1 MFFTVSV
8 NIFVMLYESKKGK
21 QFGSDFLTADA
32 MHTKSDIFVSLAVV
46 VSLILTKAG
55 YPRADTIVGIIITFF
70 IARIGYGILRDAS
83 SVLVD
88 TICMDTSTIESVVDS
103 IDGVKGCHDIRTRG
117 SASSVYLDLHVLVDR
132 NLSIE
137 KAHGIADSIE
147 ERIRKEFP
155 AVVDIVV
162 HVEPESPENKT

>member
-1 MFFTVSV
+1 
-8 NIFVMLYESKKGK
+8 
-21 QFGSDFLTADA
+21 

-70 IARIGYGILRDAS
+70 IARIGYGILKDAS
-83 SVLVD
+83 RVLVD
-88 TICMDTSTIESVVDS
+88 TTRLGTSEIESVVNS
-103 IDGVKGCHDIRTRG
+103 IDGVRGCHDIRTRG
-117 SASSVYLDLHVLVDR
+117 SSNAVYIDLHVLVDR

-137 KAHGIADSIE
+137 KAHGIADRIE
-147 ERIRKEFP
+147 ESIKKEFP

-162 HVEPESPENKT
+162 HVEPEPPEESM